1 MVNLSTVLAARGDL
15 SQAVALIRQAL
26 QINPLSAGGYVHL
39 SNYLE
44 GMGRLDQAVEQMRK
58 AIELEPAAQVHHA
71 FLTMLEVERG
81 DARAAL
87 DAARQEPAGVWRIV
101 AQAFAL
107 QVGGDRAAA
116 DAALQALIDTM
127 DGQAAYQIAE
137 VYALRRDP
145 DKTFEWLDRAWAVRD
160 PGVSLLLYDPFVLRY
175 RDDPR
180 FAAYCSKVGLPST
193 TTAKAMP

>member
-1 MVNLSTVLAARGDL
+1 VLATRGDL

-26 QINPLSAGGYVHL
+26 QINPLYAGGYVQL

-44 GMGRLDQAVEQMRK
+44 GMGRLDQAVQQMHK
-58 AIELEPAAQVHHA
+58 AIELEPAGQVHHA
-71 FLTMLEVERG
+71 FLTMLEIERG
-81 DARAAL
+81 DAKAAL
-87 DAARQEPAGVWRIV
+87 AAARQEPAGVWRIV

-107 QVGGDRAAA
+107 Q
-116 DAALQALIDTM
+116 ALIDTL

-160 PGVSLLLYDPFVLRY
+160 PGVSLLLYDPFILRY